1 MIVKEQKAL
10 QIAEEAFD
18 LKQEAYFHGQSYAED
33 MDGK

>member
-10 QIAEEAFD
+10 QIAEEAFN
-18 LKQEAYFHGQSYAED
+18 LKQEAYFHGYSKVED